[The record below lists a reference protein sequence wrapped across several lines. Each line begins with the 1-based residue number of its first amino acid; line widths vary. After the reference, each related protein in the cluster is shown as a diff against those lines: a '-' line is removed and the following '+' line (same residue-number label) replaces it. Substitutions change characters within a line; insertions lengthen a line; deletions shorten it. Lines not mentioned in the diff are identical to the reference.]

1 MLDKIQIGLSSI
13 IETVTTPKDSVINY
27 NSGDIDV
34 FATPAM
40 IALMECTAKNAV
52 DLHLPMGFTTVGTR
66 LDVKHMAATPIGM
79 KVKFTAELIEIEGKR
94 LIFKIEAY
102 DEVEKIGEG
111 LHERYIIEIDNFMN
125 KINKKITK

>member
-13 IETVTTPKDSVINY
+13 IETVTMPKDSAINY
-27 NSGDIDV
+27 NSGELDI

-52 DLHLPMGFTTVGTR
+52 DLHLPMSCTTVGTR

-79 KVKFTAELIEIEGKR
+79 KVKFTAELIKVEDRR
-94 LIFKIEAY
+94 LVFKIEAY

-111 LHERYIIEIDNFMN
+111 IHERYIVEKDKFMN
-125 KINKKITK
+125 KINNKIKK

>member
-1 MLDKIQIGLSSI
+1 
-13 IETVTTPKDSVINY
+13 
-27 NSGDIDV
+27 
-34 FATPAM
+34 
-40 IALMECTAKNAV
+40 
-52 DLHLPMGFTTVGTR
+52 
-66 LDVKHMAATPIGM
+66 MAATPIGM